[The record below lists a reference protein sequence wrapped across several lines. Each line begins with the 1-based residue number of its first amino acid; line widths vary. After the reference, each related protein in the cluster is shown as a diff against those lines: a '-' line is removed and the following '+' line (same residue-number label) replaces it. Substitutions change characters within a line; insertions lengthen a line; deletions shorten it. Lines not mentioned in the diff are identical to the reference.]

1 MIESSALL
9 LTAKR
14 YAQLFGVSLRVQ
26 GSTAYTNGK
35 VITIPRFDY
44 TNEYK
49 SRLAYGFIAHEA
61 GHIKHTDFEILKRP
75 AVKNSGFL
83 FALFNILEDCRIE
96 QLMSKMYI
104 GVAENLELL
113 NSYYKHEEQELMSKL
128 DKVPIFNVYAIYV
141 QCYGWVHWQ
150 KYDRRLE
157 LAMAENFLLSH
168 NQETTLKLRDKLQ
181 EFYKKEHTCEETYR
195 MALAIAKLLRD
206 NLTDKDMTKGDDDI
220 RSRHDDSQLETP
232 ADHKNKLQGTASLAC
247 GYDREAQLSDTPIGA
262 VARMLA
268 SNGGSSALEAVSSG
282 KTTSSREDFGV
293 FADVTADEGR
303 ADFGDTIKASYGV
316 VNALRNYIRAKTT
329 SLKELSEQGRRLNV
343 KRLVRAPCGET
354 RVFLNRT
361 LELEHNTN
369 VQLLVDASSSMLTS
383 DNSDSSRIE
392 DANKVALI
400 LAKALD
406 KLENVD
412 RAVYYFPGTCS
423 ETAVALRKDE
433 PLGQIQMARFDQKPR
448 GSTPLAQ
455 AMWQAFENMKFTDK
469 ERNVLLVITDGMP
482 DSVSNV
488 KDCFEFAEKHNIEVY
503 GISIRSEMILRLF
516 KKCVVIENA
525 QQLQDKATHIIKSLF
540 NYDNLIKQLI

>member
-14 YAQLFGVSLRVQ
+14 YAQLFGVSLRLQ

-44 TNEYK
+44 NNEYK

-61 GHIKHTDFEILKRP
+61 GHIKYTDFEVLKKP
-75 AVKNSGFL
+75 AVKNSAFL
-83 FALFNILEDCRIE
+83 FSLFNILEDCRIE

-113 NSYYKHEEQELMSKL
+113 NSYYKQEEQALMLQL
-128 DKVPIFNVYAIYV
+128 DEVPIFNVYAIYV
-141 QCYGWVHWQ
+141 QCYGWVHGQ
-150 KYDRRLE
+150 NYDRRLE
-157 LAMAENFLLSH
+157 LSMTENFLLSH

-181 EFYKKEHTCEETYR
+181 KFYEKEHTCEETYR

-206 NLTDKDMTKGDDDI
+206 NLTDKDMTKGDEDI
-220 RSRHDDSQLETP
+220 RSRMDDSQLETP
-232 ADHKNKLQGTASLAC
+232 ADYKNKLQGTASVAC
-247 GYDREAQLSDTPIGA
+247 ESVDSKLIGTPIGEA
-262 VARMLA
+262 ARMLA
-268 SNGGSSALEAVSSG
+268 SNGGASVLEAVSSG

-354 RVFLNRT
+354 RVFLDKT

-369 VQLLVDASSSMLTS
+369 VQLLVDASCSMLTS
-383 DNSDSSRIE
+383 DDGDSSRIE

-412 RAVYYFPGTCS
+412 RAVYYFPGTCT

-433 PLGQIQMARFDQKPR
+433 PLGQKQMARFDQKPR

-482 DSVSNV
+482 DSVTNV
-488 KDCFEFAEKHNIEVY
+488 KSCFEFAEKHNIEVY
-503 GISIRSEMILRLF
+503 GISIRSDMILRLF

-540 NYDNLIKQLI
+540 NYDDLIKQLI

>member
-1 MIESSALL
+1 
-9 LTAKR
+9 
-14 YAQLFGVSLRVQ
+14 
-26 GSTAYTNGK
+26 
-35 VITIPRFDY
+35 
-44 TNEYK
+44 
-49 SRLAYGFIAHEA
+49 
-61 GHIKHTDFEILKRP
+61 
-75 AVKNSGFL
+75 
-83 FALFNILEDCRIE
+83 
-96 QLMSKMYI
+96 
-104 GVAENLELL
+104 
-113 NSYYKHEEQELMSKL
+113 
-128 DKVPIFNVYAIYV
+128 
-141 QCYGWVHWQ
+141 
-150 KYDRRLE
+150 
-157 LAMAENFLLSH
+157 
-168 NQETTLKLRDKLQ
+168 
-181 EFYKKEHTCEETYR
+181 

-206 NLTDKDMTKGDDDI
+206 NLTDKDMTKGDEDI
-220 RSRHDDSQLETP
+220 RSRTDDSQLETP

-247 GYDREAQLSDTPIGA
+247 AYDSEAQLSDTPIGA
-262 VARMLA
+262 AARMLA
-268 SNGGSSALEAVSSG
+268 SNGGSSVLEAVSSG

-412 RAVYYFPGTCS
+412 RAVYYFPGISS

-433 PLGQIQMARFDQKPR
+433 PLGQTQMARFDQKPR

-482 DSVSNV
+482 DSVNNV

-503 GISIRSEMILRLF
+503 GISIRSEMILKLF